1 MEFHRSQLQLHHS
14 SVLIMRYD
22 VISQMVTFGYTSA
35 KTRLLYLGQ
44 DQFVLKVDDKLNV
57 LKTLVLNL
65 VSIVKV
71 VVP

>member
-1 MEFHRSQLQLHHS
+1 MQNA
-14 SVLIMRYD
+14 D
-22 VISQMVTFGYTSA
+22 VISQMVTFGYKSA